1 MTTSTFEI
9 DDKFK
14 YLNGFNGYHQSEAT
28 EGAIPSVINIPQSSK
43 YGLYTERISGSS
55 FTAPRKDSKQTW
67 LYRLLP
73 STCHGEFT
81 VLENHPFNSS
91 QVSDSKYQ
99 YSPSQSTW
107 APVRIAKE
115 ADFLTGLQLIGGAG
129 NPTLK
134 EGLAYY
140 VFTAGQSMPPN
151 QAFYSADGDFLLAPQ
166 TGSLDLRTEMGYLRV
181 RPNEICVVP
190 RGIRFHVSLP
200 GGPVRGF
207 ALELFEGHF
216 ELPELGPIGSTGLA
230 NIRDFEIPTASYD
243 NSDGDTD
250 IIAKFAG
257 QLHRTSHR
265 GSIFNVVGWQGTYYP
280 YKYDLGKFN
289 TIGSVSYDHPDPS
302 IFTVLTCPSSIPGEA
317 VVDVAVFG
325 PRWLVMEKSYRPPYF
340 HRNTM
345 SEFAFLIKGGFD
357 VTPLPPQLA
366 GLFSLNNTMCAH
378 GADPESWKQATDKVL
393 QPQKIPPGNLGV
405 MFESRYII
413 GLTEVANKT
422 LVKLPGK
429 SAAFAEF
436 EKAKI

>member
-1 MTTSTFEI
+1 MTASTFEI
-9 DDKFK
+9 EDKFK
-14 YLNGFNGYHQSEAT
+14 YFHGFNGFHQSEAA
-28 EGAIPSVINIPQSSK
+28 EGAIPSVINIPQKSK

-55 FTAPRKDSKQTW
+55 FTVPRKDSKQTW

-73 STCHGEFT
+73 STNHEEFS
-81 VLENHPFNSS
+81 LIESHPFNLNHAH
-91 QVSDSKYQ
+91 DSKFQ
-99 YSPSQSTW
+99 YSPSPSTW

-115 ADFLTGLQLIGGAG
+115 ADFLTGLQMIGGAG

-134 EGLAYY
+134 EGLTYY
-140 VFTAGQSMPPN
+140 FFTAGKSMPPN

-166 TGSLDLRTEMGYLRV
+166 KGSLDVRTEMGYLRV
-181 RPNEICVVP
+181 RTNEICVIP

-200 GGPVRGF
+200 TGPVRGF

-216 ELPELGPIGSTGLA
+216 ELPELGSIGSTGLA

-243 NSDGDTD
+243 NSDLDTE

-257 QLHRTSHR
+257 QLHRTIHR
-265 GSIFNVVGWQGTYYP
+265 GSIFNVAGWQGTYYP
-280 YKYDLGKFN
+280 FKYDLGKFN

-302 IFTVLTCPSSIPGEA
+302 IFTVLTCASSVPGEA

-345 SEFAFLIKGGFD
+345 SEFAFLIQGGFD

-366 GLFSLNNTMCAH
+366 GLFSLNNTMVAH
-378 GADPESWKQATDKVL
+378 GADPESWKQATEKVL

-413 GLTEVANKT
+413 GLSEAANKT

-429 SAAFAEF
+429 VAVLGEF